1 MKDHISNLVSNPQIV
16 QFLMESY
23 GELGENDRIMLA
35 NFIKKAYFYF
45 LGISLRED
53 EINIL
58 KAKVKNDL
66 STTDPDYVS
75 LNALEIVSK
84 RHRLK

>member
-1 MKDHISNLVSNPQIV
+1 MRDHISNLVSNPQIV
-16 QFLMESY
+16 QFLKESY

-53 EINIL
+53 EIKIL
-58 KAKVKNDL
+58 KEKLKNEL
-66 STTDPDYVS
+66 TKTDTDYV
-75 LNALEIVSK
+75 
-84 RHRLK
+84 